1 MLSDI
6 EAQWQT
12 CVRLLMERHFLCY
25 CNENLTAEDDDDNLM
40 FPYKTEALEDL
51 SDLAKEIGVRIVP
64 VAEY

>member
-1 MLSDI
+1 MANLCQAVDG
-6 EAQWQT
+6 AP
-12 CVRLLMERHFLCY
+12 FLCY
-25 CNENLTAEDDDDNLM
+25 CNLNLTAEDDDDNLM